1 MSRWVGYSGGSRW
14 VGGKSFKRNRVW
26 GGGKIK
32 FQKKNWDQGRSG
44 LRNGKPKK
52 STWDGTG
59 IENRILSVHHP
70 STLVHWWVLLHP
82 GRRFGE
88 PRLRLGTKVQSN
100 SRIQFASN
108 QSNLVPRKLDP
119 VPSFKVGLGVAWP

>member
-1 MSRWVGYSGGSRW
+1 
-14 VGGKSFKRNRVW
+14 VGGW
-26 GGGKIK
+26 EK
-32 FQKKNWDQGRSG
+32 FQKKPGVGRGENKVLKKKLKSG
-44 LRNGKPKK
+44 LRNGKAKK

-119 VPSFKVGLGVAWP
+119 VPSFKVGLSVAWP